1 MHIMMIGSGYIR
13 LVPGACIYS
22 SGDSLDRL
30 AMDLRNNHDRA
41 APKAAGLHHHAVGR

>member
-1 MHIMMIGSGYIR
+1 MQIMMIGSGYIG
-13 LVPGACIYS
+13 LVSRACFYS

-30 AMDLRNNHDRA
+30 AMDLRNDYDRD